1 MDTTIG
7 AKERVTQNRLIE
19 LFKRVLKY
27 TYLGNWEKREGNS
40 NVEEEYLSAYLA
52 RRGYTDKE
60 IRSAIA
66 KLKQTAGSLGGGLY
80 NANKEVYTLLR
91 YGVNVQAEV
100 TEKRRWCTLS
110 TGQTRWRMIFRLP
123 RR

>member
-1 MDTTIG
+1 MDTNIG

-19 LFKRVLKY
+19 HFGRVV
-27 TYLGNWEKREGNS
+27 TYAYIGNWEKREGNS
-40 NVEEEYLSAYLA
+40 NVEEEYLTAYLV

-60 IRSAIA
+60 IGSAIA
-66 KLKQTAGSLGGGLY
+66 KLKQAAGSLGGGLY

-100 TEKRRWCTLS
+100 TEKKKMVHL
-110 TGQTRWRMIFRLP
+110 ID
-123 RR
+123 